1 MAFSVA
7 VASFSLFSGCWYGSG
22 LVKLRCSTKIIK
34 INKALG
40 VSGSG
45 LWGVG
50 LRFLSD
56 SYTGLAGF
64 AGLIGLLA
72 LWYRV
77 FVGLLVKV
85 SCW

>member
-1 MAFSVA
+1 M
-7 VASFSLFSGCWYGSG
+7 
-22 LVKLRCSTKIIK
+22 LRRSTKIIK

-40 VSGSG
+40 VSSSG

-56 SYTGLAGF
+56 SYAGWAGF